1 MIIQSQYLTT
11 DMDSNRIK
19 LLPHWR
25 LEIQKPQG
33 TNQQR
38 VCNEVPNL
46 TETEA
51 CYRCSDIP
59 RYETNDDYNSC
70 KTFYIALLKFGL
82 YTIIIL
88 ILFSASI
95 IIRNITLPGN

>member
-1 MIIQSQYLTT
+1 
-11 DMDSNRIK
+11 MDSNRIK

-59 RYETNDDYNSC
+59 RYQKKDDYNSRQI
-70 KTFYIALLKFGL
+70 FLIYYYYI
-82 YTIIIL
+82 YYSIIIIL
-88 ILFSASI
+88 ILFSALV
-95 IIRNITLPGN
+95 IIRNITVPGN